1 MSGLLDGKTALI
13 MGARNKWSIAWA
25 IAETF
30 AREGARLALTYQ
42 GEREQNDV
50 TGLADAT
57 GGALVMPCDV
67 TDPEEMRTL
76 FDRIEAEYGR
86 LDILV
91 HSVAYA
97 KREELAGRLADTSR
111 DGYLLSQE
119 ISAYSFIEAARLA
132 EPLMPAGGSMMTLTY
147 IGSERA
153 IPNYNVMGVAKAA
166 LEASVRYLAADFGP
180 KDIRVNAISAG
191 PLKTLSARGI
201 SDFSEVLRM
210 VEERSCM
217 RRNITQDEVADV
229 ALFLASRLSRAVTG
243 EVVHVDAGYHAAGA

>member
-1 MSGLLDGKTALI
+1 MSGLLDGKTALV

-42 GEREQNDV
+42 GEREQSDV
-50 TGLADAT
+50 TELGKAI
-57 GGALVMPCDV
+57 GGALVAPCDV
-67 TDPEEMRTL
+67 TDPEQTTAL
-76 FDRIEAEYGR
+76 FDRIKSEFGR
-86 LDILV
+86 LDVLV

-97 KREELAGRLADTSR
+97 KREELSGRFADTSK
-111 DGYLLSQE
+111 DGFLLSQE
-119 ISAYSFIEAARLA
+119 ISVYSFVEAARLA
-132 EPLMPAGGSMMTLTY
+132 EALMPAGGSMMTLTY
-147 IGSERA
+147 IGAERA

-166 LEASVRYLAADFGP
+166 LEAGVRYLAADLGP
-180 KDIRVNAISAG
+180 RDIRVNAISAG

-243 EVVHVDAGYHAAGA
+243 EVIHVDAGYHIAGA

>member
-1 MSGLLDGKTALI
+1 
-13 MGARNKWSIAWA
+13 
-25 IAETF
+25 
-30 AREGARLALTYQ
+30 
-42 GEREQNDV
+42 
-50 TGLADAT
+50 
-57 GGALVMPCDV
+57 
-67 TDPEEMRTL
+67 
-76 FDRIEAEYGR
+76 
-86 LDILV
+86 
-91 HSVAYA
+91 
-97 KREELAGRLADTSR
+97 
-111 DGYLLSQE
+111 
-119 ISAYSFIEAARLA
+119 
-132 EPLMPAGGSMMTLTY
+132 MTLTY